1 MTTSARV
8 TNGKCGGTQAELS
21 VVGSKDKKEA
31 SFVPSEIP
39 NQNLGTSP
47 DFVLFDFGRDN
58 FGRGVARA
66 VYLLVSQS
74 LFHNSTAGK
83 VSLDDDKCAIGVAK
97 DDHCESPCCL

>member
-1 MTTSARV
+1 M
-8 TNGKCGGTQAELS
+8 
-21 VVGSKDKKEA
+21 GSKDKKEA

-74 LFHNSTAGK
+74 VFLA
-83 VSLDDDKCAIGVAK
+83 VSSVPTPRGGDWVIPGARAIEAF
-97 DDHCESPCCL
+97 